1 MKKTTSTSVLVLLL
15 LCANF
20 YFVKAQEY
28 HQKLTNK
35 LEALVNESS
44 TYKNYRLIDERAIS
58 NFESELDN
66 YILKN
71 QSNQVTIKNQFNENA
86 KNILVL
92 QNQIKE
98 LKKVNER
105 VVSEEASISFLG
117 FLVPKNIYLIAMWA
131 LLFVAMLTSVVLY
144 FKFKNAN
151 EITKSSKLVLQ
162 DLEDEY
168 EAFRRVCIEREQ
180 SLRRQL
186 FNEIKKTNEL
196 RDAS

>member
-1 MKKTTSTSVLVLLL
+1 MKKTTPTSVLVLLL

-98 LKKVNER
+98 MACLNKQRRLLK
-105 VVSEEASISFLG
+105 
-117 FLVPKNIYLIAMWA
+117 
-131 LLFVAMLTSVVLY
+131 LLPLPG
-144 FKFKNAN
+144 
-151 EITKSSKLVLQ
+151 I
-162 DLEDEY
+162 D
-168 EAFRRVCIEREQ
+168 
-180 SLRRQL
+180 
-186 FNEIKKTNEL
+186 
-196 RDAS
+196 